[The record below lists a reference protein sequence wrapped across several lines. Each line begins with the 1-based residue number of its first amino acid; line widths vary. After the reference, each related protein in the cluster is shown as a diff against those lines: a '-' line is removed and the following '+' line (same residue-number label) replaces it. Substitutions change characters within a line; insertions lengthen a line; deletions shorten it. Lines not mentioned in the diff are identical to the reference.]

1 MPSPN
6 LGIEAVSFAYSES
19 LTATRFALTRLDPAR
34 RAGRRSGTRKTRP
47 RRVPVVIAGEMG
59 GRGESLRAFGKL
71 PDPME
76 DRQQVDVGERELRV
90 DEIAAGERLTVCW
103 RAGGRWIRTSGSWSR
118 GRQTVMGEV
127 TAFSKP
133 GADLLGNRR
142 FESIS
147 LQQGV
152 HCELDP
158 NKSGAGAAD
167 PWGAHPAA

>member
-103 RAGGRWIRTSGSWSR
+103 REMDSNFRFLVARPSNRHGRSDCFLETWSGS
-118 GRQTVMGEV
+118 VGEREV
-127 TAFSKP
+127 RIHLP
-133 GADLLGNRR
+133 
-142 FESIS
+142 
-147 LQQGV
+147 
-152 HCELDP
+152 P
-158 NKSGAGAAD
+158 AGQHRALEN
-167 PWGAHPAA
+167 